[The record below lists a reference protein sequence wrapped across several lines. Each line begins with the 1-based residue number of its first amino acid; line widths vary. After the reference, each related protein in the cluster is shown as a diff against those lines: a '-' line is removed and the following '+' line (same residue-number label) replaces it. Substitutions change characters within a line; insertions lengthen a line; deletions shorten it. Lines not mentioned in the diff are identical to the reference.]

1 MQLFFYL
8 LFPQCIDWH
17 PKCIIIKLKY
27 RIIIMYI
34 LLRSDSNFS
43 YCNFRLRIIFY
54 ILFSHSAKSPMDIT
68 ECCDIYSAVIY
79 FGSIDVFI
87 ETIDKHIDIYI
98 HNNVE
103 RFY

>member
-1 MQLFFYL
+1 
-8 LFPQCIDWH
+8 
-17 PKCIIIKLKY
+17 
-27 RIIIMYI
+27 
-34 LLRSDSNFS
+34 
-43 YCNFRLRIIFY
+43 
-54 ILFSHSAKSPMDIT
+54 MDIT